1 MVGIEA
7 IPAIVRKANDEEM
20 LELALVENI
29 HRKDLN
35 PIERAQAYRKYLDTF
50 SLTQVEGAQRLGESR
65 SVVANHIRLLD
76 LPQQIQ
82 QMLIKGELTMGH
94 ARAILALPTDDM
106 RQKLANR
113 ALAGRLS
120 VREVERLVRRYMT
133 GSEQTKRAIKEKKP
147 HIVELEGKLS
157 RQLGTKVAIETRKN
171 GQKGKIV
178 IEFTSLDE
186 FDRITEQIG
195 IEALEEV

>member
-1 MVGIEA
+1 
-7 IPAIVRKANDEEM
+7 
-20 LELALVENI
+20 
-29 HRKDLN
+29 
-35 PIERAQAYRKYLDTF
+35 
-50 SLTQVEGAQRLGESR
+50 
-65 SVVANHIRLLD
+65 
-76 LPQQIQ
+76 
-82 QMLIKGELTMGH
+82 
-94 ARAILALPTDDM
+94 
-106 RQKLANR
+106 
-113 ALAGRLS
+113 
-120 VREVERLVRRYMT
+120 MT